1 MSAIDFSFKA
11 KTYARSFVNLFVP
24 ELINTSENI
33 YKYGNAD
40 LLPNNLIKYLNNSGV
55 AKRCANKVASYIQA
69 DGFEDAA
76 KEFKVND
83 KQLSDSVLSA
93 IAYDLSYFKGFALN
107 IGRDATGKVVSA
119 KHIPF
124 QWIRKTL
131 RGDFLVNPTKGTKQ
145 YKKDQNVYYPKFAG
159 EQITPAELAAQI
171 KQYKNIGEIMYCY
184 LPTPDNPQYPVPDYY
199 ASIEDVLTSAE
210 IQRYDLEAVM
220 NGFVPSAILTLVG
233 KTDNTTKDANGR
245 TARDYQE
252 DALASFTGHDKNE
265 EGLSGRNRLLV
276 MEAATKEEIPVLQ
289 TFDAKAILDAAN
301 SKRDVIERAV
311 CRSFGVHPVLVGYSD
326 AAVLGNTQSIANAS
340 LELANNVNA
349 LQRLIERTFTILFPQ
364 VEWKLSAFKPVTY
377 IPTEA
382 YSKLTDTEIRS
393 LYGYEALPQ
402 ETTSAKV
409 LADVLGVGGTQSLTT
424 VLVDTV
430 LTPDQKKATLEI
442 LFGLKPEDAKRLVE
456 GAVAPLNP
464 TAP

>member
-1 MSAIDFSFKA
+1 
-11 KTYARSFVNLFVP
+11 
-24 ELINTSENI
+24 
-33 YKYGNAD
+33 
-40 LLPNNLIKYLNNSGV
+40 
-55 AKRCANKVASYIQA
+55 
-69 DGFEDAA
+69 
-76 KEFKVND
+76 
-83 KQLSDSVLSA
+83 
-93 IAYDLSYFKGFALN
+93 
-107 IGRDATGKVVSA
+107 
-119 KHIPF
+119 
-124 QWIRKTL
+124 
-131 RGDFLVNPTKGTKQ
+131 
-145 YKKDQNVYYPKFAG
+145 
-159 EQITPAELAAQI
+159 
-171 KQYKNIGEIMYCY
+171 MYCY

-289 TFDAKAILDAAN
+289 TFDAKAILDASN

-311 CRSFGVHPVLVGYSD
+311 CRSFGVQPVLVGYSD

-364 VEWKLSAFKPVTY
+364 VEWKLSAFKPVSY
-377 IPTEA
+377 IPESVYQYLTE
-382 YSKLTDTEIRS
+382 DEIRA
-393 LYGYEALPQ
+393 LYGYKSKVI
-402 ETTSAKV
+402 TT
-409 LADVLGVGGTQSLTT
+409 
-424 VLVDTV
+424 
-430 LTPDQKKATLEI
+430 P
-442 LFGLKPEDAKRLVE
+442 
-456 GAVAPLNP
+456 
-464 TAP
+464 

>member
-11 KTYARSFVNLFVP
+11 KTYARSFVNLFAP

-69 DGFEDAA
+69 DGWDGEAA
-76 KEFKVND
+76 KKLKVND
-83 KQLSDSVLSA
+83 KQTADEILSPIAFSDS
-93 IAYDLSYFKGFALN
+93 YFAGFVLN

-119 KHIPF
+119 KHVPL
-124 QWIRKTL
+124 QWMRKTL
-131 RGDFLVNPTKGTKQ
+131 RGDFLINPTKGTKN
-145 YKKDQNVYYPKFAG
+145 YKKDKNVYYPQFAG
-159 EQITPAELAAQI
+159 YQITPTELAAQI
-171 KQYKNIGEIMYCY
+171 KQYGNIGEIGYFY
-184 LPTPDNPQYPVPDYY
+184 IETPDNPHYSIPDYY

-252 DALASFTGHDKNE
+252 EALASFTGHDKNE

-364 VEWKLSAFKPVTY
+364 VEWKLSAFKPVSY
-377 IPTEA
+377 IPESVYQYLTE
-382 YSKLTDTEIRS
+382 DEIRA
-393 LYGYEALPQ
+393 LYGYKSKVI
-402 ETTSAKV
+402 TT
-409 LADVLGVGGTQSLTT
+409 
-424 VLVDTV
+424 
-430 LTPDQKKATLEI
+430 P
-442 LFGLKPEDAKRLVE
+442 
-456 GAVAPLNP
+456 
-464 TAP
+464 